1 MTRLPLPACARAR
14 RHPAWTARG
23 RSFELGRR
31 THLMGIVN
39 LTPDSFFE
47 KSRQPSPD
55 SALAHARR
63 LVSEG
68 ADILDLGAESTRPGY
83 TPILPDEE
91 LARLLPTV
99 KAVCAACPAAV
110 SVDTTKAAVAAA
122 ALEAG
127 ACIVND
133 QWGLQ
138 GDPDMARVVRD
149 FGAGLVIMHNQ
160 AGTDYPGDLI
170 DAVRTFFLRSLDL
183 AAKAGIA
190 EGSIVLD
197 PGIGFGK
204 TPAQNLEVVRRLA
217 ELNDLGLPLLLGASR
232 KSFLGKILDLPPAER
247 LEGTLASTTAGIAA
261 GVDIVRIHDV
271 LANARAAKVADAI
284 YRG

>member
-1 MTRLPLPACARAR
+1 MTRLPLPASARAR
-14 RHPAWTARG
+14 RHPALTARG
-23 RSFELGRR
+23 RAFDLGRR
-31 THLMGIVN
+31 TYLMGIVN

-47 KSRQPSPD
+47 HSRKPSPD

-83 TPILPDEE
+83 TPVPPDEE

-110 SVDTTKAAVAAA
+110 SVDTTKASVAAA

-160 AGTDYPGDLI
+160 TGTDYAGDLI
-170 DAVRTFFLRSLDL
+170 NAIRTFFLRSLDL

-261 GVDIVRIHDV
+261 GVDIVRVHDV